1 MFIERIM
8 NFGVPNLKSNQEG
21 HVRGK
26 FLPATMTS
34 QHATTRIIGM
44 TPHEDCLHLNLQN
57 CLLYRYLHIQRKSQI
72 PEAEHQTILIDS
84 NHPVVS
90 IQKHLPETSSKN
102 IFQKHLPETSSR
114 NIFQNLTRTFPAL
127 SGLDLPVGHPWDV
140 GIWLQGRLI
149 RLPIEGDAIR
159 RGICLHQKRRGGKL
173 HDIWEWLN

>member
-1 MFIERIM
+1 M

-21 HVRGK
+21 QLRGK

-102 IFQKHLPETSSR
+102 IFQKHLPESHQ
-114 NIFQNLTRTFPAL
+114 NIPSPLRPRSPSWAPLGCWDLASGPSHPA
-127 SGLDLPVGHPWDV
+127 PH
-140 GIWLQGRLI
+140 
-149 RLPIEGDAIR
+149 R
-159 RGICLHQKRRGGKL
+159 R
-173 HDIWEWLN
+173 